1 MKRFFTA
8 FLAIATSLV
17 ASAQDSFYDDYN
29 NFLKEALEE
38 YNSFREQANKEYAD
52 FLAAPWESV
61 KLDHL
66 KKPVEKTRPPR
77 PIEEEGNRRE
87 DHSFNYDKVVK
98 PAPPKPQPTPVE
110 PVVVK
115 PKPSDKWLSFSYLGR
130 TDKVR
135 IPSDTRNIVKDV
147 SENGIASAWKI
158 FSDGSFDAT
167 LADCLDLRKKNNLPD
182 WAYISML
189 DIIAG
194 KIFPAS
200 RNDATLLTAWLYSQ
214 SGYQMRLARDKGSS
228 LVMMFAT
235 DHIIY
240 GPYYKLDGTNY
251 FPFKYKPTSLDIS
264 RASFPNEKSMSLVL
278 TSLPKTNTK
287 LSSPRNRKS
296 RQYPEMNFDLQV
308 DENLIEFFNTYPN
321 SQLGNDM
328 MTRWAI
334 YANTPLSAE
343 VRDQLYPGIREKIKG
358 LSDRDKVQ
366 HILNWVQT
374 GFVYEYDDV
383 VWGEDRAFFP
393 DETIYYP
400 YADCEDRAI
409 LFTRLVRDL
418 VGLDAILIYYP
429 GHLASAIAFNGD
441 EPGDYITLNGRR
453 FTVCDPTFV
462 TGAPV
467 GRTGSNYD
475 NSTAIVILLNR

>member
-1 MKRFFTA
+1 MMAA
-8 FLAIATSLV
+8 FSFV
-17 ASAQDSFYDDYN
+17 SAQNSFFDDYN
-29 NFLKEALEE
+29 NFLREAREE
-38 YNSFREQANKEYAD
+38 YNSFRDQANKEYAD

-61 KLDHL
+61 KLEEL
-66 KKPVEKTRPPR
+66 VKPIEKTKPPR
-77 PIEEEGNRRE
+77 PIEENEFRE
-87 DHSFNYDKVVK
+87 EDRSFRYDKVVK

-110 PVVVK
+110 PVVVQ

-130 TDKVR
+130 TDRVR
-135 IPSDTRNIVKDV
+135 VPADLRNVVRDV
-147 SENGIASAWKI
+147 SENGIASAWKEI
-158 FSDGSFDAT
+158 SNGSFDPT
-167 LADCLDLRKKNNLPD
+167 LSDCLELRKKNNLPD
-182 WAYISML
+182 WAYINML

-214 SGYQMRLARDKGSS
+214 SGYQMRLARDNGSN
-228 LVMMFAT
+228 LVIMFAT

-251 FPFKYKPTSLDIS
+251 FPFKYKPSSLDIS
-264 RASFPNEKSMSLVL
+264 RASFPNEKQMSLVL
-278 TSLPKTNTK
+278 TSLPETDAR
-287 LSSPRNRKS
+287 LSEPRNRKS

-308 DENLIEFFNTYPN
+308 DENIIDFFNTYPN
-321 SQLGNDM
+321 SQLGDDM

-334 YANTPLSAE
+334 YANTPLSRE
-343 VRDQLYPGIREKIKG
+343 VREQLYPQIRQKISG
-358 LSDRDKVQ
+358 LSDREKVQ

-383 VWGEDRAFFP
+383 VWGGDRAFFP

-418 VGLDAILIYYP
+418 VDLDAILVYYP
-429 GHLASAIAFNGD
+429 GHLASAIAFNGN
-441 EPGDYITLNGRR
+441 EAGDYITLNGRR

-467 GRTGSNYD
+467 GRTGSDYD